1 VNCKNIIKEL
11 SNYLEDALDQP
22 LKSSIEH
29 HLEGCEDCRIVVDTT
44 KHTVQIFCNSE
55 PAPLP
60 EETRA
65 RLRDALFKHSPKPKP
80 RGHRAIVPIFPTA
93 STACPFV
100 FL

>member
-1 VNCKNIIKEL
+1 VNC

-65 RLRDALFKHSPKPKP
+65 RLRDALFKHLSHIRSQPK
-80 RGHRAIVPIFPTA
+80 A
-93 STACPFV
+93 
-100 FL
+100 